1 MNLKKGPGSNF
12 IQLKCDIYNTVEQK
26 KITQLELHNL
36 KILMQLAIVAATD
49 SGQKSDTAII
59 ETEDAHT
66 IHTRNFITQ

>member
-1 MNLKKGPGSNF
+1 
-12 IQLKCDIYNTVEQK
+12 
-26 KITQLELHNL
+26 
-36 KILMQLAIVAATD
+36 MQLAIVAATD